1 MPRGFTL
8 LESVVTLSVMSLL
21 LVWAVPNFSSVSDT
35 TKMMRLA
42 KELNGFVL
50 MAKSQAILRRQPLWI
65 HLKRSGDSWT
75 LNLTDS
81 EDEDNGLVL
90 MLLSGEPFSGI
101 ELATTYSSNQ
111 ISFDATHGR
120 PKSGRFTFT
129 LSYLRK
135 RFSSSELTFVQLS
148 YECARLRA
156 LLLVISHVETRAIR
170 L

>member
-8 LESVVTLSVMSLL
+8 LESVVTLSVMSLF
-21 LVWAVPNFSSVSDT
+21 LVWAVPNFSSVSET

-65 HLKRSGDSWT
+65 HLKRSSDSWV

-81 EDEDNGLVL
+81 ENEDNGLVL
-90 MLLSGEPFSGI
+90 MRLSGEPFSGI
-101 ELATTYSSNQ
+101 ELSTTYSSNQ

-120 PKSGRFTFT
+120 PKSGRFTFYPK
-129 LSYLRK
+129 L
-135 RFSSSELTFVQLS
+135 SSETVLELRTHFRSAIVRV
-148 YECARLRA
+148 CAPSGITLGYQPC
-156 LLLVISHVETRAIR
+156 
-170 L
+170 

>member
-21 LVWAVPNFSSVSDT
+21 LVWAVPNFSSVSET

-42 KELNGFVL
+42 KELNSFVL

-65 HLKRSGDSWT
+65 HLTRSGDSWT

-90 MLLSGEPFSGI
+90 MRLSGEPFTGI

-120 PKSGRFTFT
+120 PKSGRFTFYPE
-129 LSYLRK
+129 L
-135 RFSSSELTFVQLS
+135 SSETVLELRTHFRSAIVRV
-148 YECARLRA
+148 CAPSGTA
-156 LLLVISHVETRAIR
+156 LGYQPC
-170 L
+170 